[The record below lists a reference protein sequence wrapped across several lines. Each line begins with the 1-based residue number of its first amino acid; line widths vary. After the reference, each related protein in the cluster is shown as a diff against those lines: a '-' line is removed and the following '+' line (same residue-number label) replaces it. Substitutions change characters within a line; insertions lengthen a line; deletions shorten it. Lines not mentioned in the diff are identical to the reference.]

1 MNDEELKNKLENF
14 GMSEDEY
21 INNLTILDFYD
32 FVQSYGI
39 DVISISI
46 QQYMKDLLEHISKK
60 VMRYG
65 DNYEKYF
72 KRNSEKYLRN
82 LHSNMYDSNL
92 SVFKNNIESQINLVN
107 DSYLILKSAK
117 NNKERVAHIKSIIP
131 GLDDKNKEM
140 YINLLKIKY
149 TSSDVTYN
157 DDVIKLFDV

>member
-1 MNDEELKNKLENF
+1 VNDEELKNKLENLE
-14 GMSEDEY
+14 MSEDEY

-32 FVQSYGI
+32 FVESYGI
-39 DVISISI
+39 DLISISI
-46 QQYMKDLLEHISKK
+46 RQYMKDLLNHISKK

-65 DNYEKYF
+65 DSYEKYF

-117 NNKERVAHIKSIIP
+117 NNKEKIAHIKSIIH
-131 GLDDKNKEM
+131 GLDDKNKRM

-149 TSSDVTYN
+149 TSDVKFKN
-157 DDVIKLFDV
+157 DDIKLFDV